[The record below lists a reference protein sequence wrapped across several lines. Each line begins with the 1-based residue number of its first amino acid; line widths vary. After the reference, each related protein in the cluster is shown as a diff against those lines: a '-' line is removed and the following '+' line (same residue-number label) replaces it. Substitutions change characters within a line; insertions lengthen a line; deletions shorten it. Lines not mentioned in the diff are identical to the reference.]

1 MKKLFVMLVMLAAM
15 NASGQWVQKSS
26 GIGNDKDVS
35 ALVSAGNNIYAGF
48 IVGTY
53 PNSNGYV
60 YISSDDGANWSSVS
74 RSFDP
79 VNSIA
84 ICGNTLFVGTRN
96 GYGSGTGQIWAS
108 SNYGVN
114 WSILPFAS
122 HGVLSLAP
130 RGNNLYAGTSD
141 SGAYLSTNFGLNWSH
156 ILTINNPVSCIWINN
171 NNIFVSAD
179 SNIYCNIYFSS
190 NNGSTWRVTTVNAQ
204 HFRSFANIGDNIF
217 AGTVNG
223 VYCSSNDG
231 LNWVQSG
238 LSDTAVTDV
247 IMNENNIFAGTW
259 SYGVYLSTN
268 NGLSWIRKNQG
279 FQSVQP
285 IVNKLLIKNEY
296 IFAGSYLYSIWRRSL
311 SEIIGIQNIST
322 ELPFMYT
329 LNQNY
334 PNPFNPT
341 TSIEFSISKKSA
353 VKVLIYDDMG
363 RELQT
368 LVNETLTPGYFH
380 YKFDGAGFPSGVY
393 FYKLL
398 VNGLSETKKML
409 MIK

>member
-1 MKKLFVMLVMLAAM
+1 MLAAM
-15 NASGQWVQKSS
+15 NASGQWAQTSS
-26 GIGNDKDVS
+26 GIGNDKDIS
-35 ALVSAGNNIYAGF
+35 AITSAGNNIYAGF
-48 IVGTY
+48 ILGTF

-60 YISSDDGANWSSVS
+60 YISSDDGANWISVS

-79 VNSIA
+79 VYSIA

-96 GYGSGTGQIWAS
+96 DYGSGLGQIWAS

-114 WSILPFAS
+114 WSQLPFSS
-122 HGVLSLAP
+122 HGVLSLVP
-130 RGNNLYAGTSD
+130 SGNNIYAGTSD
-141 SGAYLSTNFGLNWSH
+141 SGAYLSTNFGYNWSH
-156 ILTINNPVSCIWINN
+156 ILHINNPISCIWINN
-171 NNIFVSAD
+171 NNIFASAD
-179 SNIYCNIYFSS
+179 SNLFCNIYFSS
-190 NNGSTWRVTTVNAQ
+190 NNGSTWRVTTVNTQ

-247 IMNENNIFAGTW
+247 SANGNNVFAGTW
-259 SYGVYLSTN
+259 SSGVYLSTN
-268 NGLSWIRKNQG
+268 NGSSWIRKNQG
-279 FQSVQP
+279 FQPVQP

-322 ELPFMYT
+322 ESPFQYT
-329 LNQNY
+329 LYQNF

-341 TSIEFSISKKSA
+341 TFIVFAISKTSSTKI
-353 VKVLIYDDMG
+353 LIYDERG
-363 RELQT
+363 REIYT
-368 LVNETLTPGYFH
+368 LVDEILPAGFYTQ
-380 YKFDGAGFPSGVY
+380 KFDGTGFPSGVY
-393 FYKLL
+393 FYKLI

-409 MIK
+409 LLK